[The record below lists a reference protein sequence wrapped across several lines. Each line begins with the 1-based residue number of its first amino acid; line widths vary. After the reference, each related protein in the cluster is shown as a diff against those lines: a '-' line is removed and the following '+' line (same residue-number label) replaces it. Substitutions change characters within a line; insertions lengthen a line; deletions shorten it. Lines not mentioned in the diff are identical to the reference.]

1 MFELDLFTTE
11 LFLATAGTLAFVLVI
26 VMLLRP
32 RIFTSY
38 LKHMTGIA
46 LSPKEVSAVYKKRG
60 KAGVR
65 ELFLDLI
72 IREDARSGPQITP
85 DSSPNREVLLPPDRI

>member
-1 MFELDLFTTE
+1 MIELDRFSTE
-11 LFLATAGTLAFVLVI
+11 LLAVAATLAVVLVAI
-26 VMLLRP
+26 MLLRP

-38 LKHMTGIA
+38 LKHMTGIE
-46 LSPKEVSAVYKKRG
+46 LSPKDVSRVYKKRG

-72 IREDARSGPQITP
+72 IREDARSGPVITP
-85 DSSPNREVLLPPDRI
+85 DSPPDREVLLPPDKL

>member
-1 MFELDLFTTE
+1 MIELDRFSTE
-11 LFLATAGTLAFVLVI
+11 LLAIAATLAVVLVAI
-26 VMLLRP
+26 MLLRP

-38 LKHMTGIA
+38 LKHMTGID
-46 LSPKEVSAVYKKRG
+46 LSPKDVARVYKKRG

-72 IREDARSGPQITP
+72 IREDARSGPVITP
-85 DSSPNREVLLPPDRI
+85 DSPPDREVLLPPDKL

>member
-11 LFLATAGTLAFVLVI
+11 LFLASAGTLAFVLVI
-26 VMLLRP
+26 VMFLRP

-38 LKHMTGIA
+38 LKHMTGVR
-46 LSPKEVSAVYKKRG
+46 LSPKEVAAVYKKRG

-72 IREDARSGPQITP
+72 IREDARSGPQRTP
-85 DSSPNREVLLPPDRI
+85 DSPPDREVLLPPDRI

>member
-1 MFELDLFTTE
+1 MIELDRFSTE
-11 LFLATAGTLAFVLVI
+11 LLAVAATLAVVLVAI
-26 VMLLRP
+26 MLLRP

-38 LKHMTGIA
+38 LKHMTGID
-46 LSPKEVSAVYKKRG
+46 LSPKDVARVYKKRG

-72 IREDARSGPQITP
+72 IREDARSGPVITP
-85 DSSPNREVLLPPDRI
+85 DSPPDREVLLPPDKL

>member
-1 MFELDLFTTE
+1 MVELDLATTQ
-11 LFLATAGTLAFVLVI
+11 LLLATTGTLVIMLVLL
-26 VMLLRP
+26 MFLRP

-38 LKHMTGIA
+38 LKHMTGIE
-46 LSPKEVSAVYKKRG
+46 LSPKDVARVYKRRG

-72 IREDARSGPQITP
+72 IREDARSGPVITP
-85 DSSPNREVLLPPDRI
+85 DTPPDREVLLPPDRI

>member
-1 MFELDLFTTE
+1 MLELDRFSTE
-11 LFLATAGTLAFVLVI
+11 LLVMAATLAVVLVAI
-26 VMLLRP
+26 MLLRP

-38 LKHMTGIA
+38 LKHMTGID
-46 LSPKEVSAVYKKRG
+46 LSPKDVARVYKKRG

-72 IREDARSGPQITP
+72 IREDARSGPVITP
-85 DSSPNREVLLPPDRI
+85 DSPPDREVLLPPDKL

>member
-1 MFELDLFTTE
+1 MLELDLVQTE
-11 LFLATAGTLAFVLVI
+11 LLLASAGTLAVVLV
-26 VMLLRP
+26 VVVLLRP

-38 LKHMTGIA
+38 LKHMTGIE
-46 LSPKEVSAVYKKRG
+46 LSPKDVARVYKRRG

-72 IREDARSGPQITP
+72 IREDARSGPVITP
-85 DSSPNREVLLPPDRI
+85 DSPPDREVLLPPDRI

>member
-11 LFLATAGTLAFVLVI
+11 LFLATAGTLALVLLI
-26 VMLLRP
+26 IMFLRP

-38 LKHMTGIA
+38 LKHMTGIE
-46 LSPKEVSAVYKKRG
+46 LSPKEVAAVYKSRG
-60 KAGVR
+60 KSGVR

-85 DSSPNREVLLPPDRI
+85 DSPPDREILLPPDRI

>member
-1 MFELDLFTTE
+1 MLELDRFSTE
-11 LFLATAGTLAFVLVI
+11 LLVMAATLAVVLVAI
-26 VMLLRP
+26 MLLRP

-38 LKHMTGIA
+38 LKHMTGIE
-46 LSPKEVSAVYKKRG
+46 LSPKDVARVYKKRG

-72 IREDARSGPQITP
+72 IREDARSGPVITP
-85 DSSPNREVLLPPDRI
+85 DTPPDREVLLPPDRI

>member
-1 MFELDLFTTE
+1 MMELDRFSTE
-11 LFLATAGTLAFVLVI
+11 LLAIAATLAVVLVAI
-26 VMLLRP
+26 MLLRP

-38 LKHMTGIA
+38 LKHMTGID
-46 LSPKEVSAVYKKRG
+46 LSPKDVARVYKKRG

-72 IREDARSGPQITP
+72 IREDARSGPVITP
-85 DSSPNREVLLPPDRI
+85 DSPPDREVLLPPDKL

>member
-1 MFELDLFTTE
+1 MIELDLLQTE
-11 LFLATAGTLAFVLVI
+11 LFLAAVVPLVVVLLL
-26 VMLLRP
+26 VMWLRP

-38 LKHMTGIA
+38 LRHMTGIS
-46 LSPKEVSAVYKKRG
+46 LSPREVAAVYARRG

-72 IREDARSGPQITP
+72 IREDARSGPVITP
-85 DSSPNREVLLPPDRI
+85 DSPPDREVLLPPEKI

>member
-1 MFELDLFTTE
+1 MVELDRFSTE
-11 LFLATAGTLAFVLVI
+11 LLAIAATLAVVLVAI
-26 VMLLRP
+26 MLLRP

-38 LKHMTGIA
+38 LKHMTGIE
-46 LSPKEVSAVYKKRG
+46 LSPEDVSRVYKKRG

-72 IREDARSGPQITP
+72 IREDARSGPVVTP
-85 DSSPNREVLLPPDRI
+85 DSPPDREVLLPPDKL

>member
-1 MFELDLFTTE
+1 MLELDLWQTE
-11 LFLATAGTLAFVLVI
+11 LLLATAGTLAVVLVV

-38 LKHMTGIA
+38 LKHMTGIE
-46 LSPKEVSAVYKKRG
+46 LSPKEVAQVYKKRG

-72 IREDARSGPQITP
+72 IREDARSGPVITP
-85 DSSPNREVLLPPDRI
+85 DSPPDREVLLPPEKI